1 MLYNDNPFKL
11 LGVSPAD
18 SRREI
23 MRQAEEKALLL
34 DSQSCADART
44 ILTNPQRRITAEVR
58 WFLDCSKEEIA
69 EIDRCISETLSGKPN
84 DDFLWDQYCPLTQLN
99 IQLTCL
105 DAQDFANPSL
115 AKFYILGISR
125 LFESIDAESVR
136 LLINEKRQQAGFPEV
151 SKSQDIEPALS
162 ELRSEIRQAFSQ
174 KLQKLPQTGYNQI
187 VTLLS
192 ESYSGNQRYKGH
204 AVLEDIISEY
214 QLYIND
220 TLTKQG
226 QTITK
231 TAKFIAQ
238 GAKKIDVAKA
248 VQDLIAS
255 LYAWDKLAQP
265 LQLGALTKGS
275 SHEASREM
283 LVSLRE
289 LALKLHN
296 DFGMSAESLAI
307 TKATQDVFKEL
318 PEFIDLLNNDSK
330 TLSRLIEEKEAEDVL
345 SPILDTINAAYDEL
359 INCPEAQRQ
368 GKLNKLINAE
378 KNADQQIRLQYSDRS
393 TADSLR
399 TSLGLLVRSFAVD
412 LHNDH
417 QRTADALS
425 LITAIEPVFSDLH
438 EVEEKIAEDKET
450 LSGLKREQD
459 NSDRIIGGLKE
470 IEILAEGVKSAPIG
484 DRSGKINTLIT
495 KFVELDKLIKSC
507 VSKSDMRDQVR
518 ERLAYLVRSVGI
530 ELHNTKKDSDNAL
543 RVIAAVKNEFSDMP
557 KMIGV
562 LNNDISTLNTQIALK
577 KAAAERQR
585 QQEESQK
592 TKRIVWL
599 VIAAVIL
606 IIIAVSSCNS
616 GSSSS
621 SSSKSTSYSSTS
633 SYSSTTTP
641 KPTATLTPQTMPANG
656 KVFYCSTTDR
666 PSSFKVTN
674 SGSSNYYMKF
684 VKAGTNTK
692 VITFFVRAYST
703 VEIDMP
709 AGNFELRYAYGSTW
723 YGESKLFGENTGY
736 AKDEEY
742 YDFSNYTW
750 EISLYTTSNAGES
763 MDVEYID
770 ANEF

>member
-44 ILTNPQRRITAEVR
+44 ILTNPQRRITAEIR

-84 DDFLWDQYCPLTQLN
+84 DDLLWDQYCPLTQLN
-99 IQLTCL
+99 IQLACL

-125 LFESIDAESVR
+125 LYEAIDAESVR

-162 ELRSEIRQAFSQ
+162 ELRSEIRQALSQ
-174 KLQKLPQTGYNQI
+174 KLQKLPQTGYTQI

-283 LVSLRE
+283 LVSLRD
-289 LALKLHN
+289 LSLKLHN
-296 DFGMSAESLAI
+296 DYGMSAESLAI
-307 TKATQDVFKEL
+307 TKATQEVFKEL

-345 SPILDTINAAYDEL
+345 SPILDTIHAAFDEL
-359 INCPEAQRQ
+359 KNCPEAQRQ
-368 GKLNKLINAE
+368 GKLNKLINAV

-425 LITAIEPVFSDLH
+425 LISAIEPVFSDLP
-438 EVEEKIAEDKET
+438 EVEEKVAEDKET

-470 IEILAEGVKSAPIG
+470 IEALAEGVKSASVV

-495 KFVELDKLIKSC
+495 KLVELDKLIKNC
-507 VSKSDMRDQVR
+507 VSESDTRDQVR

-530 ELHNTKKDSDNAL
+530 ELHNTKNDSDNAL
-543 RVIAAVKNEFSDMP
+543 RVIAAVKNEFADMP
-557 KMIGV
+557 KMVGV

-599 VIAAVIL
+599 VIAAVVL

-709 AGNFELRYAYGSTW
+709 AGNFELRYAYGSSW
-723 YGESKLFGENTGY
+723 YGESKLFGENTRY

-750 EISLYTTSNAGES
+750 EISLYTTSNVGES